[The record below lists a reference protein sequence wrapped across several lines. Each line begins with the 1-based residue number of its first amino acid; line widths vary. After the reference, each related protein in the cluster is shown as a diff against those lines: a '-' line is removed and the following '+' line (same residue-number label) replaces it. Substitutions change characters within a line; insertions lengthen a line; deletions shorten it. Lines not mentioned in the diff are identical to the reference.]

1 MKTEIN
7 VAKIK
12 QTRIKQQLSIL
23 YKDKMAA
30 FTFAISFLK
39 TMLFYSILVSYGA
52 SKIVIIH
59 DKFVY
64 ANIYIYVLFILAFM
78 SITYLF
84 INKAHLISLVILD
97 LLYSILLIGNL
108 WVYRGFNS
116 FLSLHLLDET
126 KNLNN
131 MSAGIISM
139 FRRVDL
145 VFILCD
151 IVLIIIAIS
160 YRRYYINIG
169 KFKGAFKSVLIFSV
183 GFIFLFHLAY
193 DFHKAPYDGPDLF
206 KTEFLPF
213 STMRNLSPFGY
224 LVYDSKEYI
233 NDHLPYTITEA
244 QKTKIDNWF
253 EFKNE
258 KLSPNKYKGIF
269 EGKNL
274 IVIQVES
281 LEKFVLNNSYENQ
294 QITPNLNNMLKNSIY
309 FSNYFEQVS
318 NATSADADL
327 MTNSSMFPVRRGGTF
342 FRFPSNEYNTLPMLL
357 KSKNYYSMAL
367 HSDHGYYWNVDKAL
381 VNFGFDE
388 FKDMDSFDKSDTFYM
403 GLTDESFFKQ
413 TSVLLQKAKKPF
425 YAYTVTSTSHE
436 PFKMPN
442 KFKKLSLSEEFDKTY
457 MGGYFQSLN
466 YTDRQIGAFIADLD
480 KKGLLDNT
488 VIAIYG
494 DHNGVHKYF
503 SDEIAKIKPQENWWD
518 NDHRIPLIVYSKGLK
533 GEEIKTNGGQIDI
546 LPTLAY
552 AFGLDENKY
561 EDTAMGRNLLNT
573 NRSYALLNDG
583 TIRGKETLTK
593 KETEFVTESFD
604 ISDSL
609 IRANTIKKS
618 IK

>member
-1 MKTEIN
+1 METEVE

-12 QTRIKQQLSIL
+12 QTRIKHQLSIL
-23 YKDKMAA
+23 YKDKIAVV
-30 FTFAISFLK
+30 TFIISFLK

-52 SKIVIIH
+52 SQIVVIH

-78 SITYLF
+78 SISYLF
-84 INKAHLISLVILD
+84 INKAHLISLVISD
-97 LLYSILLIGNL
+97 VLYSILLIGNL
-108 WVYRGFNS
+108 WIYRGFNS

-131 MSAGIISM
+131 MSAGLISM

-145 VFILCD
+145 IFILCD
-151 IVLIIIAIS
+151 IVLIIIAVN
-160 YRRYYINIG
+160 YRKHYNNVG
-169 KFKGAFKSVLIFSV
+169 KFKGAFKSVFIFSV
-183 GFIFLFHLAY
+183 GFILIFHLSY

-213 STMRNLSPFGY
+213 STMRNLSPLGY
-224 LVYDSKEYI
+224 IVYDTKEYI
-233 NDHLPYTITEA
+233 NDHLPYSISEA
-244 QKTKIDNWF
+244 QKIKIDNWF

-269 EGKNL
+269 QGKNL

-281 LEKFVLNNSYENQ
+281 LENFVISNSYESQ
-294 QITPNLNNMLKNSIY
+294 QITPNLNNILKNSIY
-309 FSNYFEQVS
+309 FSNYFEQVN

-342 FRFPSNEYNTLPMLL
+342 FRFPGNAYNTLPMILN
-357 KSKNYYSMAL
+357 SKDYYSMAL

-388 FKDMDSFDKSDTFYM
+388 FRDMDAFDKSDTFYM

-442 KFKKLSLSEEFDKTY
+442 KFKKLSLSEKFDKTY
-457 MGGYFQSLN
+457 MGGYFQSIN

-503 SDEIAKIKPQENWWD
+503 SDEIAKIKPQEIWWN

-533 GEEIKTNGGQIDI
+533 GEEIKINGGQIDI

-552 AFGLDENKY
+552 AFGVDENKY
-561 EDTAMGRNLLNT
+561 ENTSMGRNLLNT
-573 NRSYALLNDG
+573 NRSYAVLNDG
-583 TIRGKETLTK
+583 VVKGKETLTK

-609 IRANTIKKS
+609 IRANAIQKRIK
-618 IK
+618 